1 MARPNEQEP
10 RNLDEILEELIDR
23 LETAAEEAEE
33 AQMEKELAE
42 TQAQYDEAAV
52 NLRMM
57 YDSFVEVG
65 FTEKQ
70 SFYLLLTL
78 IGGAK

>member
-1 MARPNEQEP
+1 M
-10 RNLDEILEELIDR
+10 EE
-23 LETAAEEAEE
+23 
-33 AQMEKELAE
+33 ELAE